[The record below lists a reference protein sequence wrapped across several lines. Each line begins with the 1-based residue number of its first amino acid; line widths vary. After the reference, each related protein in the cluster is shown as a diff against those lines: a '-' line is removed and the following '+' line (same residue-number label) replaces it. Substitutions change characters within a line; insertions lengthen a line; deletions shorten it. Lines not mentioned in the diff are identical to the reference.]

1 MKTKY
6 LNRQKHFGPALRGFE
21 IDIQTIL
28 VSPLGDNTEELDE
41 VLEKFLQKKRITK
54 FSKLPTILMAH
65 NLGELLRAQNPLKS
79 TTVKT
84 KSKTDISENTLEFK
98 P

>member
-6 LNRQKHFGPALRGFE
+6 LNRQKPFGPALRGFE

-41 VLEKFLQKKRITK
+41 VLEKFLQK
-54 FSKLPTILMAH
+54 
-65 NLGELLRAQNPLKS
+65 NELLNFRSFQQ
-79 TTVKT
+79 
-84 KSKTDISENTLEFK
+84 F
-98 P
+98 

>member
-41 VLEKFLQKKRITK
+41 VLEKFLQK
-54 FSKLPTILMAH
+54 
-65 NLGELLRAQNPLKS
+65 NELLNFRSFQQ
-79 TTVKT
+79 
-84 KSKTDISENTLEFK
+84 F
-98 P
+98 